1 VPGQDPTTGDA
12 VRSPTATARLD
23 VLRGPWRPVD
33 VRSLLPTDPASPVPA
48 GRHRAPRRP
57 GRLGRAG
64 LALVAAGAP
73 VIPAVLLAAPAAHAD
88 TDWDSLAECESGG
101 DWGINTGNGFGGG
114 LQFTDSTWRAFGG
127 SGQPEDASRAEQIQV
142 AERVKEGQG
151 MGAWPTCSKKTGNTD
166 SSANTGG
173 SGSSSSE
180 SSSSKSSSS
189 SESSSSSDSSDSSA
203 ETEGIAAKSAKPGA
217 AYTVASGDTLSE
229 IAAAHGTSATS
240 LAQTN
245 DLADPDTITPGQ
257 QLTVG

>member
-1 VPGQDPTTGDA
+1 M
-12 VRSPTATARLD
+12 ARNTEE
-23 VLRGPWRPVD
+23 
-33 VRSLLPTDPASPVPA
+33 SLA
-48 GRHRAPRRP
+48 RA
-57 GRLGRAG
+57 LGRRAAQVVLVG
-64 LALVAAGAP
+64 AMAAAPLALSTGIAS
-73 VIPAVLLAAPAAHAD
+73 AD
-88 TDWDSLAECESGG
+88 TDWDQLAQCESGG
-101 DWGINTGNGFGGG
+101 DWSINTGNGFGGG
-114 LQFTDSTWRAFGG
+114 LQFTDSTWKAFGG

-166 SSANTGG
+166 SSANTEG

-203 ETEGIAAKSAKPGA
+203 ETEGIAAKSAKSGA